1 MSDYSTEATI
11 NVPNRIELYSS
22 SDYEQTY
29 DWLSSFGAKVTSAIG
44 LFAVRSAMP
53 IASNLIVMGYFGMF
67 IGVVLKLI
75 IVSLFILSVIMMNN
89 MLTMGV
95 ETKQFDM
102 ALFKTMGANKVFI
115 VIYILAN
122 SLKYVLISN
131 LIAFPFAYF
140 ILSMMTEVFE
150 SFFGYKYE
158 IYPTMPSIIGGLFIG
173 ILVPLISSI
182 SPMSDIL
189 NNNLV
194 EHLNPIRNKTQAIHT
209 EIYVEGR

>member
-1 MSDYSTEATI
+1 M
-11 NVPNRIELYSS
+11 
-22 SDYEQTY
+22 
-29 DWLSSFGAKVTSAIG
+29 SSFGAKVTSDIG
-44 LFAVRSAMP
+44 LFSVKSSMP
-53 IASNLIVMGYFGMF
+53 IASNIIILGYFGMF

-75 IVSLFILSVIMMNN
+75 IASLFILSAIMMNN

-115 VIYILAN
+115 VIYIMIN

-131 LIAFPFAYF
+131 FIAFPFAYF
-140 ILSMMTEVFE
+140 ILRMMTDLFE

-158 IYPTMPSIIGGLFIG
+158 IYPTFGSILGGLLIG
-173 ILVPLISSI
+173 ILVPIISSL
-182 SPMSDIL
+182 SPMRDIL

-194 EHLNPIRNKTQAIHT
+194 EHLNPIRNKTEAIHT